1 MRYTDA
7 TSTDCTGDYTI
18 TFYITSTGN
27 DCDKVEE
34 YVEDDYDWMKEG
46 WNKPYLKLL
55 SLIIIKIVIPRARS
69 LIQYQ
74 KKYPKHL

>member
-1 MRYTDA
+1 MYITDA
-7 TSTDCTGDYTI
+7 TSTVCAGDY
-18 TFYITSTGN
+18 YITSHTTPSGN
-27 DCDKVEE
+27 DCKVEE
-34 YVEDDYDWMKEG
+34 YIEDDYEWMRDG

-55 SLIIIKIVIPRARS
+55 NLLILKVVIPRARS